1 MTDAINAPI
10 RRARRE
16 TSNADFPIGQ
26 KPDIVADE
34 DGSFDREQ
42 VIVHARGDELNS
54 NAMAELAFNEEPIT
68 ILIHPS
74 REKNPP
80 LVVDCWVNGKGAEVF
95 VNGKWHEFNCL
106 PVDMPVI
113 TKRKYAENLANS
125 KVDSIDTDVGDE
137 SMANPHNRI
146 RRMTSSNVVF
156 QVIEDRNPKGTEWL
170 RRLSARNH

>member
-1 MTDAINAPI
+1 M
-10 RRARRE
+10 
-16 TSNADFPIGQ
+16 
-26 KPDIVADE
+26 
-34 DGSFDREQ
+34 
-42 VIVHARGDELNS
+42 
-54 NAMAELAFNEEPIT
+54 
-68 ILIHPS
+68 
-74 REKNPP
+74 
-80 LVVDCWVNGKGAEVF
+80 F

-125 KVDSIDTDVGDE
+125 KVDSIDTEVGDE

-156 QVIEDRNPKGTEWL
+156 SVIEDRNPKGSEWL